1 MTGRFD
7 VTARFDAIVVG
18 GGVAGCVVAGRLR
31 RRHERVLVIEAGRAT
46 AHEPVPSVDLF
57 EAVNGR
63 IHEGVPARRTS
74 AQALTP
80 YLTGAG
86 LGGGSLVNGLLI
98 TDHQGG
104 LDVATTR
111 CEAPATPLEDLVG
124 DGWAGLD
131 AQFEPAMFLGTR
143 PGLRPSLALLTRG
156 CTVVTAR
163 VDRVQFAGSHAC
175 GVVVGDGEVFEAAEV
190 VMCAGAL
197 ESPRLLR
204 RSGVEPARL
213 GRDLHDHPS
222 ICLTVP
228 GDFSAGVDR
237 ATSTRI
243 GRSRSGHLLYTTY
256 AGLRGRLLVTLL
268 AGKSSGRL
276 TDTHAELELLRNRGD
291 LAALRRGLRPV
302 LAESSRFDAFGA
314 DATPAAALAEL
325 SDGELDDWIL
335 RNEGGTYHATGT
347 CAIGSVVGRRG
358 EVIGYTGLRVIDASI
373 LPRSPV
379 ATPMAEVMRLA
390 ARLA

>member
-1 MTGRFD
+1 MTG
-7 VTARFDAIVVG
+7 RFDAIVVG
-18 GGVAGCVVAGRLR
+18 GGVAGCIAAGRLR
-31 RRHERVLVIEAGRAT
+31 RRYERVLVIEVGRAT
-46 AHEPVPSVDLF
+46 AHEPIPSVDLF

-63 IHEGVPARRTS
+63 IHEGVLARRTA
-74 AQALTP
+74 AQGLTP

-86 LGGGSLVNGLLI
+86 LGGGSLINGLLV
-98 TDHQGG
+98 TDHQGR
-104 LDVATTR
+104 LDVAATR
-111 CEAPATPLEDLVG
+111 CGAPPTTLERLVG
-124 DGWAGLD
+124 DGWAGPD
-131 AQFEPAMFLGTR
+131 AQLEPAMFLGTR
-143 PGLRPSLALLTRG
+143 PGVRPSLALLTGG
-156 CTVVTAR
+156 CSVVTAR
-163 VDRVQFAGSHAC
+163 VDRVQFVGSRAC
-175 GVVVGDGEVFEAAEV
+175 GVVLDDGDVFEATDV

-204 RSGVEPARL
+204 RSGVELARL

-228 GDFSAGVDR
+228 GDFSAGADR

-243 GRSRSGHLLYTTY
+243 GRSPSGHLLYTTY
-256 AGLRGRLLVTLL
+256 AGLPGRLLVTLL
-268 AGKSSGRL
+268 AGSSSGRL
-276 TDTHAELELLRNRGD
+276 TETHAELGLLRDRGD

-302 LAESSRFDAFGA
+302 LAASSRFEAFGA
-314 DATPAAALAEL
+314 DETPAAALAEL

-358 EVIGYTGLRVIDASI
+358 GVVGRSGLRVIDASI
-373 LPRSPV
+373 LPTSPA
-379 ATPMAEVMRLA
+379 ATPMAEVMSLA